1 MARWCNMEGCRHC
14 TLQVASVALGSLFP
28 RTGAVVEAGQSP
40 GPVGFAEMAGRSPG
54 LMEGDMA
61 RWLLLLLFLLLMQN
75 NSMNNIVDGL
85 ALRLLR
91 DLP

>member
-1 MARWCNMEGCRHC
+1 MEGCRHC

-54 LMEGDMA
+54 LMD
-61 RWLLLLLFLLLMQN
+61 
-75 NSMNNIVDGL
+75 IVAEAVGRRPGSIVVVVVFVVD
-85 ALRLLR
+85 AE
-91 DLP
+91 

>member
-40 GPVGFAEMAGRSPG
+40 GPVGFAEMARRSPG
-54 LMEGDMA
+54 LMD
-61 RWLLLLLFLLLMQN
+61 
-75 NSMNNIVDGL
+75 IVAEAVGRRPGSIVVVVVFVVD
-85 ALRLLR
+85 AE
-91 DLP
+91 

>member
-14 TLQVASVALGSLFP
+14 TLRVASVALGSLFP

-54 LMEGDMA
+54 LMDIVAEAVG
-61 RWLLLLLFLLLMQN
+61 RRPG
-75 NSMNNIVDGL
+75 SMVVVVVFVVD
-85 ALRLLR
+85 AE
-91 DLP
+91 

>member
-14 TLQVASVALGSLFP
+14 TLQVASVSLGSLFP

-54 LMEGDMA
+54 LMDIVAEAVG
-61 RWLLLLLFLLLMQN
+61 RRPG
-75 NSMNNIVDGL
+75 SMVVVVVFVVD
-85 ALRLLR
+85 AE
-91 DLP
+91 

>member
-1 MARWCNMEGCRHC
+1 MARLCNMEGCRHC

-54 LMEGDMA
+54 LMDIVAEAVG
-61 RWLLLLLFLLLMQN
+61 RTPG
-75 NSMNNIVDGL
+75 SMVVVVVFVVD
-85 ALRLLR
+85 AE
-91 DLP
+91 

>member
-1 MARWCNMEGCRHC
+1 MEGCRHC

-54 LMEGDMA
+54 LMD
-61 RWLLLLLFLLLMQN
+61 
-75 NSMNNIVDGL
+75 IVVEAVGSRPGSTVVVVLVVVD
-85 ALRLLR
+85 AE
-91 DLP
+91 

>member
-54 LMEGDMA
+54 LMD
-61 RWLLLLLFLLLMQN
+61 
-75 NSMNNIVDGL
+75 IVAEAVGRRPGSTVVVVVVVD
-85 ALRLLR
+85 AE
-91 DLP
+91 

>member
-1 MARWCNMEGCRHC
+1 MEGCRHC

-54 LMEGDMA
+54 LMD
-61 RWLLLLLFLLLMQN
+61 
-75 NSMNNIVDGL
+75 IVVEAVGRRPGSTVVVVVVVVVAVD
-85 ALRLLR
+85 AE
-91 DLP
+91 

>member
-54 LMEGDMA
+54 LMDIVAEAVG
-61 RWLLLLLFLLLMQN
+61 RRPG
-75 NSMNNIVDGL
+75 SMVVVVVFVVD
-85 ALRLLR
+85 AE
-91 DLP
+91 

>member
-1 MARWCNMEGCRHC
+1 MEGCRHC

-54 LMEGDMA
+54 LMDIVAEAVG
-61 RWLLLLLFLLLMQN
+61 RRPG
-75 NSMNNIVDGL
+75 SMVVVVVFVVD
-85 ALRLLR
+85 AE
-91 DLP
+91 

>member
-1 MARWCNMEGCRHC
+1 MEGCRHC

-54 LMEGDMA
+54 LMD
-61 RWLLLLLFLLLMQN
+61 
-75 NSMNNIVDGL
+75 IVAEAVGRRPGSIVVVVAFVVD
-85 ALRLLR
+85 AE
-91 DLP
+91 

>member
-54 LMEGDMA
+54 LMDIVAEAVG
-61 RWLLLLLFLLLMQN
+61 RRPC
-75 NSMNNIVDGL
+75 SMVGVVVFVVD
-85 ALRLLR
+85 AE
-91 DLP
+91 

>member
-40 GPVGFAEMAGRSPG
+40 GPVGFAEMAGRSRG
-54 LMEGDMA
+54 LMDIVAEAVG
-61 RWLLLLLFLLLMQN
+61 RRPC
-75 NSMNNIVDGL
+75 SMVVVVVFVVD
-85 ALRLLR
+85 AE
-91 DLP
+91 